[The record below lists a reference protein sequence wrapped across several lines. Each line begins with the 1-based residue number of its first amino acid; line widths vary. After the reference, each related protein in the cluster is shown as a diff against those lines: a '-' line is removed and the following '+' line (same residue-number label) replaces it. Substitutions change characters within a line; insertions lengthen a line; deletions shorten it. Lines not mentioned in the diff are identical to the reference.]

1 MEDPRLTY
9 LLQQYIHKQCTPEE
23 QRELAEMIIDDKY
36 SAQLNAFMEA
46 SWDSMPITEE
56 LPAAAATNI
65 MESILGASKQAYAPS
80 VPVLSTSTTPRRLP
94 WLRWAAAASIIV
106 LLAAGAYTLTT
117 TKPATAPAPLAATA
131 PKDVL
136 PPAASK
142 AVITLANGETVALD
156 SVGKGRL
163 ATQNE
168 VAIVKLANGQVAY
181 NGVAKELLYNTLSNP
196 RGSDVVAITLA
207 DGTRVWLNA
216 GSSLRYPVAFTG
228 ADRTV
233 AVNGEAYFEVAHNAA
248 LPFRVTKGA
257 LTITVLGTHFN
268 VNTYDD
274 EQNARVTLLEGA
286 VRLSAAGATGLLH
299 PGQQAIVRDNIS
311 IVNDADL
318 ETVMAWKN
326 GKFQFGEKADIN
338 AVMRELSRWYD
349 LDITYKGDVSS
360 HIGGS
365 ISRKVNVS
373 MVLQMLE
380 ATGSVRFQV
389 EGRHITVIPMSL

>member
-1 MEDPRLTY
+1 MEDPRFAY
-9 LLQQYIHKQCTPEE
+9 LLEQYIRKQCTPEE
-23 QRELAEMIIDDKY
+23 QREL
-36 SAQLNAFMEA
+36 SALIMDNKNSEQLNAFMAA
-46 SWDSMPITEE
+46 SWNNLPITEE
-56 LPAAAATNI
+56 LPAASSDAI
-65 MESILGASKQAYAPS
+65 LHSILTISQPAPS
-80 VPVLSTSTTPRRLP
+80 PIIEDAPQAVPRRLP
-94 WLRWAAAASIIV
+94 WLRYAAAASIIL
-106 LLAAGAYTLTT
+106 LLAAAGYTFTRNT
-117 TKPATAPAPLAATA
+117 STTAPPQVAHTAA
-131 PKDVL
+131 KDVSA
-136 PPAASK
+136 PAASK
-142 AVITLANGETVALD
+142 AVITLANGQTVPLD
-156 SVGKGRL
+156 SVGKGTL
-163 ATQNE
+163 ATQND

-181 NGVAKELLYNTLSNP
+181 NGVAKELLFNTLSNP
-196 RGSDVVAITLA
+196 RGSDVIAVTLA

-228 ADRTV
+228 TDRTV

-248 LPFRVTKGA
+248 MPFRVTKGA

-274 EQNARVTLLEGA
+274 EENARITLLEGA
-286 VRLSAAGATGLLH
+286 VKLTEGAATGLLH
-299 PGQQAIVRDNIS
+299 PGQQAIVHDKIS
-311 IVNDADL
+311 VVNDADL

-349 LDITYKGDVSS
+349 LDITYKGEVNS

-380 ATGSVRFQV
+380 ATGSVKFTV
-389 EGRHITVIPMSL
+389 EGKHITVIPLPL